1 MAAQGGLPAAAAWT
15 CKPGSSSGGGDR
27 WPGWVELEYGKA
39 CFEDMEQSK
48 EAKGKVLAGCT
59 DIERVGCRAGMA

>member
-1 MAAQGGLPAAAAWT
+1 MAAQEGLPAAAAWT
-15 CKPGSSSGGGDR
+15 CKPGSLSGGGER

-39 CFEDMEQSK
+39 CFEEMEQSK

-59 DIERVGCRAGMA
+59 DVERVGCRAGMA